1 MKRLTTAYERI
12 LSDGSAENA
21 KRGKRIRSGGGWM
34 RDILFQAKLKDTNY
48 WVEGFYCR
56 MRETTYCCEED
67 YKRHPVPLHH
77 LIAVDEMTD
86 WGLPNRLR
94 LYEINPETLCQYTG
108 LCDKNGKK
116 IWENDIVQY
125 GEYTAVVRH
134 GKYTAGFYVDFP
146 EETNY
151 RKDLGY
157 WYKKVSV
164 IGNVLE
170 DTKGNRLESHTV
182 SESGWIP
189 IVSDDGEWNMRKV
202 SKRAE

>member
-1 MKRLTTAYERI
+1 VKRLTTAYERI

-48 WVEGFYCR
+48 WVEGFYCS

-77 LIAVDEMTD
+77 LITVDEMTD
-86 WGLPNRLR
+86 WGMPNRLR

-116 IWENDIVQY
+116 SGKMTLYSMGNIRLLSDMENIQQDFMLIFQRKQITEKIWAT
-125 GEYTAVVRH
+125 GT
-134 GKYTAGFYVDFP
+134 
-146 EETNY
+146 
-151 RKDLGY
+151 
-157 WYKKVSV
+157 KK
-164 IGNVLE
+164 
-170 DTKGNRLESHTV
+170 
-182 SESGWIP
+182 
-189 IVSDDGEWNMRKV
+189 
-202 SKRAE
+202 

>member
-48 WVEGFYCR
+48 WVEGFYCS

-86 WGLPNRLR
+86 WGMPNRLR
-94 LYEINPETLCQYTG
+94 LYEINTETLCQYTG
-108 LCDKNGKK
+108 CLL
-116 IWENDIVQY
+116 
-125 GEYTAVVRH
+125 YT
-134 GKYTAGFYVDFP
+134 
-146 EETNY
+146 
-151 RKDLGY
+151 
-157 WYKKVSV
+157 
-164 IGNVLE
+164 
-170 DTKGNRLESHTV
+170 
-182 SESGWIP
+182 
-189 IVSDDGEWNMRKV
+189 SDAADD
-202 SKRAE
+202 